1 MYMYPYIWH
10 LNQTC
15 TVDSAPTVTGSAFVR
30 RLRLFL
36 DQRGGNKT
44 ETSFLKVKSKI
55 PKEPPIINFLVKN
68 NVMFHTVPNI
78 SESPHTNLACR
89 GWWRFFG
96 IWLVSG
102 TDMCTKQ
109 PEIYHCSASAPTV
122 TGLNG
127 LYAEIPFIIYWDSAN
142 IPWLNPVIISAT
154 AAIYSVVKL
163 MR

>member
-89 GWWRFFG
+89 GW
-96 IWLVSG
+96 
-102 TDMCTKQ
+102 
-109 PEIYHCSASAPTV
+109 
-122 TGLNG
+122 
-127 LYAEIPFIIYWDSAN
+127 
-142 IPWLNPVIISAT
+142 
-154 AAIYSVVKL
+154 
-163 MR
+163 